1 MRTAVVSFTLALAA
15 TAGMAT
21 AGNITAGSSSYPT
34 RTVLPGPNVGPA
46 YGERG
51 NVQVNLSGQSSWDL
65 LGSPNNAVL
74 LVDVAAG
81 LGLPSG
87 SSVIVTGLDW
97 DVEIQ
102 TTLAGPF
109 GGSWLSEARITFGS
123 IATPNIVG
131 LRPGAGVNTG
141 GTQRFAGGV
150 NFVDVALPDIILAD
164 GIMRLELNETFD
176 DAAGEIDA
184 NYLAQSFVSLRAI
197 PSPGAIALMGMGGLI
212 IARRRR

>member
-1 MRTAVVSFTLALAA
+1 MRTAIVSFTLALAA

-21 AGNITAGSSSYPT
+21 AGNITAGSTSYPT

-51 NVQVNLSGQSSWDL
+51 NVQVNLSGLASWDAV
-65 LGSPNNAVL
+65 GSPNNVVL

-87 SSVIVTGLDW
+87 SSVTVTGLDW
-97 DVEIQ
+97 DVEIE

-109 GGSWLSEARITFGS
+109 GGSWLSEARINFGT
-123 IATPNIVG
+123 IAQPGLLG
-131 LRPGAGVNTG
+131 LRPGAGVNNG

-184 NYLAQSFVSLRAI
+184 NYLAQSFVSLRAV
-197 PSPGAIALMGMGGLI
+197 PAPGAIALMGMGGLI